1 MTTFRVMKTN
11 KFEDS
16 VYYRVA
22 CSCNSEEHDVILELE
37 IDEDIDNMIFLN
49 FWKKIYWSANW
60 KSNDNWFRNILFRI
74 KGALKILFFG
84 YLEFQEDFI
93 LEGEEHIDSFINALK
108 EGKQFIKNKNRS
120 NSEDK

>member
-1 MTTFRVMKTN
+1 M
-11 KFEDS
+11 
-16 VYYRVA
+16 
-22 CSCNSEEHDVILELE
+22 SEEHDVILELE

-108 EGKQFIKNKNRS
+108 EGKQFIKNKNKN
-120 NSEDK
+120 NSEDKQKMES